1 MELVIRDPV
10 FTERLALRG
19 LLPADAEDM
28 LAYRSLE
35 SVVRYVPFEPMDIGE
50 IRRRLNGWW
59 SQTTLRDD
67 VDGTGLL
74 IGVERRD
81 TGTLIGDVSLF
92 HRSAEHRG
100 AEIGWLLHP
109 DHGGRGFATEA
120 AHGILHLAF
129 ERLGVHRVVA
139 HVDARNGPSL
149 RLCERLGMRREA
161 LLVENEWFKGGWSD
175 EVGFALLEQEWAA
188 LHPSGPGSCRWPLT
202 AA

>member
-74 IGVERRD
+74 IGVEHQAANGD
-81 TGTLIGDVSLF
+81 FNLGIGDD
-92 HRSAEHRG
+92 HTASASR
-100 AEIGWLLHP
+100 LL
-109 DHGGRGFATEA
+109 GK
-120 AHGILHLAF
+120 
-129 ERLGVHRVVA
+129 VCV
-139 HVDARNGPSL
+139 
-149 RLCERLGMRREA
+149 MRT
-161 LLVENEWFKGGWSD
+161 V
-175 EVGFALLEQEWAA
+175 
-188 LHPSGPGSCRWPLT
+188 
-202 AA
+202 